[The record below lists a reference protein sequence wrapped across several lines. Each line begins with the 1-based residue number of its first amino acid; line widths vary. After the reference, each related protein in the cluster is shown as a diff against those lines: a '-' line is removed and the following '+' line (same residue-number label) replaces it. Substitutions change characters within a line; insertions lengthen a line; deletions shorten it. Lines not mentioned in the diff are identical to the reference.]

1 MFKPIIITVATALLT
16 LPVSV
21 LPMSAQTVSTSL
33 SPGNKFVFIND
44 IAFNRAK
51 NLARQTAEKIDGGL
65 SHYRAGSLMYVSAW
79 ETPYKDNGD
88 GTWTFSFTGHKPD
101 STIPSTKSIITVAQ
115 NGQIAV
121 NYNGSI
127 RR

>member
-1 MFKPIIITVATALLT
+1 MLKPIITTVATALLT
-16 LPVSV
+16 LPVSA
-21 LPMSAQTVSTSL
+21 LPMSAQTISTSL
-33 SPGNKFVFIND
+33 PPGSKMIFIND

-51 NLARQTAEKIDGGL
+51 NLARQTAEKINGGL
-65 SHYRAGSLMYVSAW
+65 SHYRAESSMYGSAW

-101 STIPSTKSIITVAQ
+101 STIPSTKSIITVSQ

-121 NYNGSI
+121 KYNGLTE
-127 RR
+127 